1 MRDPLDVRHPRDRV
15 RTEVCGR
22 GHGDTSQLVG
32 PDTLVQ
38 PNSPGPPTRGDLE
51 CRGFFFF
58 FFQIEKGKEVRSILH
73 ANGPLPEEPIKM

>member
-58 FFQIEKGKEVRSILH
+58 FFSNRKRERSKEHFACKWAAARRAH
-73 ANGPLPEEPIKM
+73 